1 MNTLEKL
8 INWCKLVWFK
18 ITIAFKNPS
27 MKYIFEQI
35 ENCLKNQILNTIP
48 NLKTILTTYEQN
60 NNPYQVKYE
69 VEMENHN
76 GFVIIIDFN
85 TVNSVKYSIENVYIP
100 DIDLHQAVINT
111 FATRLNQNKDY
122 INRIIIGYFTIHP
135 K

>member
-1 MNTLEKL
+1 
-8 INWCKLVWFK
+8 
-18 ITIAFKNPS
+18 